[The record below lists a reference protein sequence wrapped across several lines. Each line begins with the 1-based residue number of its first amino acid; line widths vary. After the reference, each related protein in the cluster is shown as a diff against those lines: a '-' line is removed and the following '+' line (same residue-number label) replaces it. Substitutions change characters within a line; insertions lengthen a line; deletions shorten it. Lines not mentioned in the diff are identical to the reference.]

1 MLFVRWSSAIP
12 KVHKEEC
19 ASDRITAKTRQVRRR
34 KFGEYSM
41 ELVVVEWPLHP
52 SEATIHPLKATIRPV
67 LTEAVKEE
75 RQVDSI
81 PLVADHSHLLGDPN
95 FNACFTEAFQDF
107 ESLGHHPRVIVQ
119 RCEHCSKIGGLPF
132 FPEYWPDQFLTRLNL
147 HQLLAKQVEQSQQ

>member
-12 KVHKEEC
+12 KVQKEEC
-19 ASDRITAKTRQVRRR
+19 ASDRITAKTCQVRRR

-52 SEATIHPLKATIRPV
+52 SEATIHSLKATIRSV

-75 RQVDSI
+75 RQVDGI
-81 PLVADHSHLLGDPN
+81 PLVADHSHLLGIPI
-95 FNACFTEAFQDF
+95 FTRFTEAFQDLG
-107 ESLGHHPRVIVQ
+107 SLGHHPRAIVQ

-132 FPEYWPDQFLTRLNL
+132 FAEYWPDQFLTRLNL